1 MKKLLLALAPVVL
14 LAACAMDPASTS
26 TEASNDKVY
35 RTGSNIPRKDKGDVQ
50 TMTPEE
56 MEQMRNSSRAN
67 TGRGPGG

>member
-1 MKKLLLALAPVVL
+1 MKKLFLALTPVVL
-14 LAACAMDPASTS
+14 LAACAMDPSTS

-56 MEQMRNSSRAN
+56 MEQMRNSGRAN